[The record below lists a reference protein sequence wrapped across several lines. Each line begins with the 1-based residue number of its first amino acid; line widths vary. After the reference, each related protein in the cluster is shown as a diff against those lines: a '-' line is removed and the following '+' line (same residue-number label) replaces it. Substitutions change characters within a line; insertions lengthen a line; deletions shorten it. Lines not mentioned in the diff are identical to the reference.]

1 MRDVDVKSSFTQRKL
16 WAVIGTSQIVTNR
29 VDHLSEIEILQ
40 SFPNVCA
47 WHFTRRTSW
56 CFLCKRNLSHLN
68 FPHSNFAWTDARF
81 LSKVQFCPTKARK
94 SIMKTLITSP
104 AGDLEP
110 GQDRNLG
117 AVAKMVV
124 SDRDN
129 HHATMWIP
137 RRNGK
142 VQGTIFVGNKNPET
156 CRTSRCR
163 QQTIFQKNF
172 CDQNFLFTR
181 CLSPVEAVFGHF
193 CGIVQMVIEKPHLGF
208 FKPNFNPH
216 NPQSYWACLPIEW
229 YM

>member
-56 CFLCKRNLSHLN
+56 CFLCKINLSHLN

-129 HHATMWIP
+129 HHVDSKEKWQSSRYHFCWKQKPRNMQDIP
-137 RRNGK
+137 LQAANH
-142 VQGTIFVGNKNPET
+142 FPET
-156 CRTSRCR
+156 
-163 QQTIFQKNF
+163 F

-193 CGIVQMVIEKPHLGF
+193 CGIVQMVIEKPHLGL
-208 FKPNFNPH
+208 FKCLRFNSH